1 MPCTTTQ
8 NTIGATIIEIS
19 FRKASLK
26 ILRPIAKSGTA
37 IPSTIPSKS
46 AARTW
51 TNSDVYS
58 GFRAAVAAVVAM
70 AVIERSLIRCKTS

>member
-26 ILRPIAKSGTA
+26 IFNPIAKSGAAMPMTM
-37 IPSTIPSKS
+37 PSSS
-46 AARTW
+46 ATSTC
-51 TNSDVYS
+51 TNSDV
-58 GFRAAVAAVVAM
+58 
-70 AVIERSLIRCKTS
+70 